1 MLLEGRVAV
10 VSGIGPGLGRSIA
23 LALAREGADLA
34 IGARS
39 ARHLEPVAAEVEA
52 LGRRCV
58 WECTDVSKPEDCE
71 RLAAR
76 AEVDLGGIDVL
87 VNSAAAF
94 GRAETLADGSPEGW
108 REAMEVSFFGA
119 LNLTQ
124 AAVSRMRKR
133 GGGRIVMIGTTAVRD
148 PKPTQGAYATS
159 KAALLMAT
167 RTLAAEL
174 GPEGIRVNAVNP
186 GYIQGAS
193 IQHSFR
199 QRAEE
204 QGVTPESLEADVVAN
219 SALGYIAEPDEIAG
233 SVLFLAS
240 ELARPVTGHVLDCN
254 AGFWL

>member
-1 MLLEGRVAV
+1 MLLEDRVAV

-23 LALAREGADLA
+23 LRLAREGADLA
-34 IGARS
+34 LGARS
-39 ARHLEPVAAEVEA
+39 AENLEPVAAEIEA

-58 WECTDVSKPEDCE
+58 WESTDVSKPEQCE

-76 AEVDLGGIDVL
+76 AQADLGGIDVL

-108 REAMEVSFFGA
+108 HEAMAVSFYGA
-119 LNLTQ
+119 LHLTQ
-124 AAVSRMRKR
+124 AVVPFLRER
-133 GGGRIVMIGTTAVRD
+133 GGGRVVMIGTTAVRD
-148 PKPTQGAYATS
+148 PKPTQGAYATA

-174 GPEGIRVNAVNP
+174 GPQGIRVNAVNP
-186 GYIQGAS
+186 GYIQGES
-193 IQHSFR
+193 IQRAFR
-199 QRAEE
+199 FRAKER
-204 QGVTPESLEADVVAN
+204 GVSPESLEAEVMEN
-219 SALGYIAEPDEIAG
+219 SALRYIPGPDEIAG

-240 ELARPVTGHVLDCN
+240 DLAQPVTGHVIDCN

>member
-23 LALAREGADLA
+23 LTLARQGADLA

-39 ARHLEPVAAEVEA
+39 AHHLEGVAGEIEA

-58 WECTDVSKPEDCE
+58 WECTDVSKPEQCE

-76 AEVDLGGIDVL
+76 AEADLGGIDVL

-119 LNLTQ
+119 LYLTQ
-124 AAVSRMRKR
+124 AAVIRMRKR
-133 GGGRIVMIGTTAVRD
+133 GGGRVVMIGTTAVRD
-148 PKPTQGAYATS
+148 PKPTQGAYASS

-193 IQHSFR
+193 IQRSFQ

-204 QGVTPESLEADVVAN
+204 RGVTPESLEADVVAK
-219 SALGYIAEPDEIAG
+219 SALGYIPGPDEIAG

-240 ELARPVTGHVLDCN
+240 DLARPVTGHVIDCN